1 VYGVA
6 VSQKRNDAVIT
17 PEMMANVVTAEKIT
31 DDAVRDLV
39 IASIAV
45 KYVVRTPRTGPDPAV
60 MLAKY
65 AASCAIVWL
74 LCVR

>member
-45 KYVVRTPRTGPDPAV
+45 KYVFGTRPRPCR
-60 MLAKY
+60 Y
-65 AASCAIVWL
+65 AG
-74 LCVR
+74 